1 MVEVI
6 LLSRKPETE
15 CQNQVGHPMAV
26 PSASARSATAEHRV
40 LISSSLGMHPA
51 LCAVSAPVRVWLR
64 TCTVVST
71 SLVGALECFRALRR
85 NLEREGGMAVPV
97 DNRIETPNLQPD
109 LFTANHLI
117 VGPGASPDS
126 AIGVSSQPTASN
138 TLPADG
144 ASGMEAEETIWEGR
158 YSARN
163 FLGRTVLAAVV
174 SLAWL
179 ALAITTWGFGFS
191 SLAVIAYV
199 TGVAVVAYWL
209 SLGFKFFRVRRN
221 HHYRLTTRR
230 LFLTTGI
237 LQRRVDQVELV
248 RIKDLFLRQSL
259 LGSWLN
265 VGTLILISSEETLPK
280 AHLLGVEEPQR
291 LRDLIWNHSR
301 LERDRR
307 TSEVNPV

>member
-1 MVEVI
+1 
-6 LLSRKPETE
+6 
-15 CQNQVGHPMAV
+15 
-26 PSASARSATAEHRV
+26 
-40 LISSSLGMHPA
+40 
-51 LCAVSAPVRVWLR
+51 
-64 TCTVVST
+64 
-71 SLVGALECFRALRR
+71 LRR

-117 VGPGASPDS
+117 VAPDARPES
-126 AIGVSSQPTASN
+126 ATDVSSQPNASHSVS
-138 TLPADG
+138 ADG
-144 ASGMEAEETIWEGR
+144 FPGMEAEETIWEGR
-158 YSARN
+158 YSVKN
-163 FLGRTVLAAVV
+163 FLGRTVFAAVA

-179 ALAITTWGFGFS
+179 ALAITTWGFGYS
-191 SLAVIAYV
+191 SLAWIAYA
-199 TGVAVVAYWL
+199 TCVAVVAYWL
-209 SLGFKFFRVRRN
+209 LLGFKYFRVRRN

-291 LRDLIWNHSR
+291 VRDLIWNHSR
-301 LERDRR
+301 LERDQR
-307 TSEVNPV
+307 TSEVRPV